1 MKPRDGD
8 PKQQTPPAPP
18 VVWPNDEGRSTVVQ
32 ANQGAWQRHTKAARQ
47 HRESAEHLGAEIY
60 AKGQDLEKLRQ
71 EQETLRQGIDMLI
84 QEQRQQDHYAGQEQG
99 AADAYA
105 VALAALGEQLPPPQD
120 RLVAGTPGMSPLE
133 AAAHA
138 AAWKDMAPTGF
149 HQTLSA
155 SPQGDPQEHAAAFGG
170 AFSPHA
176 ERPADGYCINCGE
189 PVWREPVHPE
199 NAPKGA
205 KHGFGASCTNDP
217 NQVADLGDTPG
228 PLR

>member
-1 MKPRDGD
+1 MQSRND
-8 PKQQTPPAPP
+8 QAP
-18 VVWPNDEGRSTVVQ
+18 VEWPTDEARRTVVQ
-32 ANQGAWQRHTKAARQ
+32 HNQTAWHRHTEAARGR
-47 HRESAEHLGAEIY
+47 REQAERLGMEIGVK
-60 AKGQDLEKLRQ
+60 AQELEELRQ
-71 EQETLRQGIDMLI
+71 KIDALI
-84 QEQRQQDHYAGQEQG
+84 QEKQKQDHYAGLEQTS
-99 AADAYA
+99 ADGFAI
-105 VALAALGEQLPPPQD
+105 ALAALGEQLPPLQD

-138 AAWKDMAPTGF
+138 AAWADMAPTGF
-149 HQTLSA
+149 HQTLAA

-189 PVWREPVHPE
+189 PAWREPVHPE